1 MTQIF
6 QKSFQKSIGNRTVYT
21 YSNITSL
28 ENYYHYVYVYNK
40 NNIKSK
46 NEILKNKNVYYVSY
60 YCRNDTCIYVDN
72 TYDKNFI
79 EFPDEYG
86 NINLYITKTLSY
98 NTIKYNNISTV
109 ASCNSNKCV
118 LYSCTANS
126 ECLSNK
132 CFNNFCVF
140 NDETPIVH
148 CDDIYKFSIFG
159 KSSYMHCG
167 KAYQDTCKNNNECSS
182 KKCLDGF
189 CDMQIEGP
197 SDTDSLSPSISLI
210 IIFIVI
216 IIFIL
221 LCIICFICKCH
232 KSYKGKN
239 KFEKR
244 KTKINDRNISS

>member
-1 MTQIF
+1 MKQNF
-6 QKSFQKSIGNRTVYT
+6 QKNLQKNIEKETFYT

-28 ENYYHYVYVYNK
+28 ENYYKYVYVYNK
-40 NNIKSK
+40 SNIKSK
-46 NEILKNKNVYYVSY
+46 NEILKTKNIYYVSY
-60 YCRNDTCIYVDN
+60 YCRNDTCVSVDN
-72 TYDKNFI
+72 KYNKNFI

-98 NTIKYNNISTV
+98 NAIKYNNVSTV
-109 ASCNSNKCV
+109 DTCSSNKCI
-118 LYSCTANS
+118 LYSCSANS

-132 CFNNFCVF
+132 CFNNLCVF

-148 CDDIYKFSIFG
+148 CDDIFKFSIFG

-182 KKCLDGF
+182 KKCSDGF
-189 CDMQIEGP
+189 CDMQMKGP
-197 SDTDSLSPSISLI
+197 SDIDSLSHSISLI
-210 IIFIVI
+210 ILFIVII

-221 LCIICFICKCH
+221 LCIICFCKCH

-239 KFEKR
+239 KFEK
-244 KTKINDRNISS
+244 KTEKNDKNILS